1 MYCVHC
7 GTALPEGAAFCPSCG
22 TAVAR
27 RAPAAG
33 GSGEPP
39 APPSPAPP
47 GGETPAPWGVAP
59 APAPPAAPW
68 PGAADGAAEP
78 AGDVGMPPGY
88 VGPPTPVL
96 VVRPAAVRYGGFWRR
111 FWGAFLD
118 SIILNVVMLPISFAM
133 GFSWA
138 RFPMDEED
146 ITPEWAMSYLG
157 GLMTVIL
164 VGTILTWLYAA
175 LMQSSSKQGTLGQ
188 LALGLKVTDLQGRRI
203 SFARATGR
211 YFATLITGLTLTIG
225 YLVMLFTE
233 KRQTLH
239 DLIAGTLV
247 VR

>member
-22 TAVAR
+22 TAVPR
-27 RAPAAG
+27 P
-33 GSGEPP
+33 SGEPS
-39 APPSPAPP
+39 APPSAAPP
-47 GGETPAPWGVAP
+47 GGETTAPWGAAP
-59 APAPPAAPW
+59 GPAPPASPW
-68 PGAADGAAEP
+68 PGAAGAPP
-78 AGDVGMPPGY
+78 AAAAVQA
-88 VGPPTPVL
+88 V
-96 VVRPAAVRYGGFWRR
+96 AVRYGGFWRR

-118 SIILNVVMLPISFAM
+118 SIVLNIVVLPISIAM
-133 GFSWA
+133 GVSWA
-138 RFPMDEED
+138 RFPGDEED
-146 ITPEWAMSYLG
+146 MTPEWALSYLG

-164 VGTILTWLYAA
+164 ISTILNWLYSA

-188 LALGLKVTDLQGRRI
+188 LALGLKVTDLQGRRL

-211 YFATLITGLTLTIG
+211 YFATFITGLTFTIG